1 MFPVPSCVL
10 YAIELLNWR
19 KKFQN
24 LMNGN
29 RTVAGLDV
37 HKDSVYLCIMGHD
50 ETIIFQKTY
59 GVLTPELRQMCN
71 DMVDRGVTEAAMES
85 TAVYWVPVWNELCE
99 SMELKLVNPYF
110 IKQLPGRKS
119 DVKDAAWIAECL
131 LKNLIRGSF
140 VPEPI
145 VQDMRK
151 LNRRIM
157 DLNED
162 MTYNCN
168 KLDAALQR
176 CGFRLSNYI
185 SSTRNKSYQ
194 SVLKAIIGGQT
205 APEDLVKLVH
215 GRTVNKHGR
224 ERVKAAVT
232 GSFSKTDITVLR
244 QLKETIDLTE
254 CQIEECQK
262 ELTALCKEYF
272 PKQYERLQTI
282 PGVKER
288 AATAIIAETGID
300 MKMFAT
306 AACLVGWCGLK
317 PRNDVSNGR
326 YKSRKVTHGNRYLR
340 QILIEIAWA
349 ASRTRNCFFSNF
361 SYIQTTVKKKNRMKI
376 LVAIARKIL
385 VAVWHMLTKE
395 QDFIDIYL
403 KRLEEQRLFR
413 EQIGQIES
421 AMAI

>member
-1 MFPVPSCVL
+1 MDS
-10 YAIELLNWR
+10 
-19 KKFQN
+19 
-24 LMNGN
+24 N

-37 HKDSVYLCIMGHD
+37 HKDSIYLCIMGHD
-50 ETIIFQKTY
+50 EAIIFENKY
-59 GVLTPELRQMCN
+59 GVLTPDLRQMCN
-71 DMVDRGVTEAAMES
+71 DMVERGVTEAAMES
-85 TAVYWVPVWNELCE
+85 TAVYWVPVWNELCG
-99 SMELKLVNPYF
+99 SMGLKLVNPYF

-119 DVKDAAWIAECL
+119 DVKDARWIAECL
-131 LKNLIRGSF
+131 LKNLIKGSF
-140 VPEPI
+140 VPEPV

-168 KLDAALQR
+168 KPDAAMQR
-176 CGFRLSNYI
+176 CGFRLSNYVTTI
-185 SSTRNKSYQ
+185 RSKSYQ
-194 SVLKAIIGGQT
+194 KVLQAIIDGKT
-205 APEDLVKLVH
+205 NPDELVRMVH

-224 ERVKAAVT
+224 ETINAAVT
-232 GSFSKTDITVLR
+232 GLFSKTDITVFR
-244 QLKETIDLTE
+244 QIKEVIDMTGQ
-254 CQIEECQK
+254 QIEECQK
-262 ELTALCKEYF
+262 ELTRLCEEYF
-272 PKQYERLQTI
+272 PEQYRRLQTI

-288 AATAIIAETGID
+288 AATAIIAETGVD

-340 QILIEIAWA
+340 QILIEIAWG

-361 SYIQTTVKKKNRMKI
+361 SYVQTTVKKKSRMKI
-376 LVAIARKIL
+376 QVAIARKIL

-403 KRLEEQRLFR
+403 KRLEEQKKMA
-413 EQIGQIES
+413 EQIKRLE
-421 AMAI
+421 ATVNR

>member
-1 MFPVPSCVL
+1 MD
-10 YAIELLNWR
+10 R
-19 KKFQN
+19 
-24 LMNGN
+24 N

-37 HKDSVYLCIMGHD
+37 HKDSIYLCIMGHD
-50 ETIIFQKTY
+50 EAIIFEKTY

-71 DMVDRGVTEAAMES
+71 DMVERGVTEAAMES

-119 DVKDAAWIAECL
+119 DVRDAQWIAECL
-131 LKNLIRGSF
+131 LKNLIKGSF

-157 DLNED
+157 DLNDD

-176 CGFRLSNYI
+176 CGFRLSNYVSAI
-185 SSTRNKSYQ
+185 KSRSYQ
-194 SVLKAIIGGQT
+194 KVLAAIINGT
-205 APEDLVKLVH
+205 TDPEELTQMVH
-215 GRTVNKHGR
+215 GRTINKHGR
-224 ERVKAAVT
+224 NTISSAVT
-232 GSFSKTDITVLR
+232 ASFSKTDITIFR
-244 QLKETIDLTE
+244 QTKEVIDTIDL
-254 CQIEECQK
+254 QIEECQK
-262 ELTALCKEYF
+262 ELTALCQEHF
-272 PKQYERLQTI
+272 PEQYRRIQTI

-288 AATAIIAETGID
+288 AATAIIAETGVD

-340 QILIEIAWA
+340 QILIEIAWG

-361 SYIQTTVKKKNRMKI
+361 SYVQTTVKKKSKMKI
-376 LVAIARKIL
+376 QVAIARKIL
-385 VAVWHMLTKE
+385 VALWHMLSKGE
-395 QDFIDIYL
+395 DFIDIYL
-403 KRLEEQRLFR
+403 KRLQKQKELEEQIKRLEATFVN
-413 EQIGQIES
+413 
-421 AMAI
+421 